1 MQDYSFCMKTENN
14 QDDEGTL
21 PWFASILNF
30 EWASRDASKIKKAG
44 NFEKHD
50 QLFTELGTQYLINA
64 TENYLR
70 ENPEA
75 LSKVNSQET
84 ATNFVL
90 DLLEASKIEFYF
102 HLSRTEDKEADDL
115 LTYVRDV
122 CSRLVLSLAID
133 KCEKSED
140 PLGLRAI
147 RRILIPY
154 FLNRKSKVQDSKVS
168 ISYTPN
174 YY

>member
-1 MQDYSFCMKTENN
+1 M
-14 QDDEGTL
+14 
-21 PWFASILNF
+21 
-30 EWASRDASKIKKAG
+30 
-44 NFEKHD
+44 
-50 QLFTELGTQYLINA
+50 INA
-64 TENYLR
+64 AENYLK

-75 LSKVNSQET
+75 LTLVDSEET

-102 HLSRTEDKEADDL
+102 QLNRNEDKKADDL

-133 KCEKSED
+133 KCEKAED
-140 PLGLRAI
+140 PLGLRAL

-154 FLNRKSKVQDSKVS
+154 FLNRKSKVQDSKV
-168 ISYTPN
+168 IL
-174 YY
+174 